1 MWVKK
6 RDNARFVVKN
16 SRKNFKISETKSANT
31 YKSILCMAEYRV
43 VYFAV

>member
-16 SRKNFKISETKSANT
+16 FGFGKK
-31 YKSILCMAEYRV
+31 RV
-43 VYFAV
+43 TFAIEKQQ